1 MSVQFGRWNFAGAP
15 VAPSYIEKV
24 GKLLSRYGPDRSGFY
39 SAAGV
44 SITHCAFHTT
54 KESRSEVQ
62 PHVSASGVVITWDG
76 RLDNRA
82 ELLGSLRD
90 VLGDTA
96 TDVTI
101 VAAAHE
107 RWGSKCLAELVG
119 DWALAIWNPSARSL
133 LLAKDFIGTRHLFY
147 CFDRDQAVWSTTL
160 DPLVLSGDKT
170 LALDEEYIAG
180 LVSFFPAAH
189 CTPYLGIHAVPPSSF
204 VLLRPGECTVE
215 KYWDFDPGK
224 QIRYPA
230 DADYEEHFRSVFAQ
244 AVKRRLRSDRPV
256 LAELSGGMD
265 SSSIVCMA
273 DAVLAQGAAETPRL
287 DTVSYYNDSEPDWNE
302 RPYFTKVEERRK
314 RTGCHIEVGTPDSA
328 ELASRP
334 EPFAPAPFSRRRSS
348 ERTREFEACLTSQGN
363 RVVLSGVGGDEFMGG
378 VPTPVPELMDL
389 LARAQIK
396 NLARELTA
404 WALNRRKPWIH
415 LFLEAARVFFPISVV
430 GVPKYLRPPKWL
442 NPDFVK
448 RQRDA
453 LRGYPS
459 RVNLFGPLPTFQECL
474 FTIDALRRQ
483 LACSVLPLEPLYEKQ
498 FPYLDRTLLEFIC
511 AIPRAQLVRPGQR
524 RSLMRRA
531 LVGIVPDEILN
542 RKRKAFVLR
551 SPTAAIC
558 TEWARLIKE
567 SREIT
572 SETLGILD
580 ARAFSREVDEVGRGR
595 EVHIVS
601 MSRMLEIE
609 SWLRA
614 ICNQGTLE
622 SSSAGAGRSRLA
634 PRQTGQAI
642 GEPSF
647 KSSAS

>member
-1 MSVQFGRWNFAGAP
+1 MSVQFGRWNFAGEP
-15 VAPSYIEKV
+15 VAPAYIEKV
-24 GKLLSRYGPDRSGFY
+24 SKLLSPYGPDRSGFY

-62 PHVSASGVVITWDG
+62 PQVSASGMVITWDG
-76 RLDNRA
+76 RLDNRP

-90 VLGDTA
+90 VVGDTA
-96 TDVTI
+96 TDVAI
-101 VAAAHE
+101 VAAAYE
-107 RWGSKCLAELVG
+107 RWGTKCLAELLG

-147 CFDRDQAVWSTTL
+147 AFDKDQVAWSTIL
-160 DPLVLSGDKT
+160 DPLVLFGEKT

-180 LVSFFPAAH
+180 LLSFFPSAH
-189 CTPYLGIHAVPPSSF
+189 RTPYLGIHAVPPSSF
-204 VLLRPGECTVE
+204 VLLRPRESTIE
-215 KYWDFDPGK
+215 KYWNFDPAK
-224 QIRYPA
+224 QICYRA

-273 DAVLAQGAAETPRL
+273 DAVLACGAAETPRL

-314 RTGCHIEVGTPDSA
+314 RTGCHIDVGAPESA
-328 ELASRP
+328 ELAIKP

-348 ERTREFEACLTSQGN
+348 ERTRQFEACLTAQGN
-363 RVVLSGVGGDEFMGG
+363 RVVLSGIGGDEFMGG

-389 LARAQIK
+389 LAKAQLK
-396 NLARELTA
+396 TLARQLTA

-415 LFLEAARVFFPISVV
+415 LFLEAARGFFPVSVV
-430 GVPKYLRPPKWL
+430 GVPKYLQPPKWL

-453 LRGYPS
+453 LGGYRS

-483 LACSVLPLEPLYEKQ
+483 LACSALPREPLYEKQ

-511 AIPRAQLVRPGQR
+511 AIPRAQLVRPGER

-531 LVGIVPDEILN
+531 LVGIVPDEVLN
-542 RKRKAFVLR
+542 RKRKAFVVR
-551 SPTAAIC
+551 SPTTAIC
-558 TEWARLIKE
+558 TEWARLIEE

-580 ARAFSREVDEVGRGR
+580 ASAFSREVDQAGRGR
-595 EVHIVS
+595 EVHIVR

-614 ICNQGTLE
+614 ICGQGTLK
-622 SSSAGAGRSRLA
+622 SSSARAGRSCA
-634 PRQTGQAI
+634 TPRQTEHGWRAL
-642 GEPSF
+642 
-647 KSSAS
+647 A